1 MRKAIQGA
9 AKLFRGSVSS
19 TCNNNNTCGES
30 VTKRISW
37 NLEGLSAAKLDQTW
51 PISAICKFTDWC
63 VQMCIT
69 NFSFD

>member
-37 NLEGLSAAKLDQTW
+37 NLEGLSATKL
-51 PISAICKFTDWC
+51 
-63 VQMCIT
+63 
-69 NFSFD
+69 SF